1 MSDKPKKHYELPMRQ
16 KDDDTP
22 MSNQD
27 VIGILFFILML
38 VLAVLKFT

>member
-1 MSDKPKKHYELPMRQ
+1 MNKKPRKHYELPLRQ

-27 VIGILFFILML
+27 VIGILFFILL
-38 VLAVLKFT
+38 VIAGLVKFT